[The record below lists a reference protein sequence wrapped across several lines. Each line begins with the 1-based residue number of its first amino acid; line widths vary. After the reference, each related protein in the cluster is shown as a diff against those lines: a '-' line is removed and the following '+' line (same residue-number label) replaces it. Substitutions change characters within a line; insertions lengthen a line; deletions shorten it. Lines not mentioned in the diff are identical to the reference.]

1 MLTEDSNWPEK
12 QRKMVGD
19 EVRAAETATLVGN
32 AVVGGSGS
40 LGRADRSGNSLR
52 K

>member
-19 EVRAAETATLVGN
+19 EVRAAEM
-32 AVVGGSGS
+32 GGARGEGCCRESSGF
-40 LGRADRSGNSLR
+40 
-52 K
+52 